1 MSLGHRMPPNVEE
14 PVSLVSSGPNLDVLE
29 KIGEARAKTHASGS
43 PDASKCG
50 GTCVPSEQWSES
62 ECTRGKGRGAKT
74 HERMQVEQ
82 GRQKGAREKAIACRV
97 NSVCNE
103 GPEGRLHSK

>member
-1 MSLGHRMPPNVEE
+1 MSLGHWMPPNVEE
-14 PVSLVSSGPNLDVLE
+14 PISLASSGPNLDVLE

-43 PDASKCG
+43 LDASKCG
-50 GTCVPSEQWSES
+50 GTHVPSEQWSES
-62 ECTRGKGRGAKT
+62 KRTRGKGRGAKT
-74 HERMQVEQ
+74 HKRTQVEQ
-82 GRQKGAREKAIACRV
+82 GRRKGVREKAIAHRV